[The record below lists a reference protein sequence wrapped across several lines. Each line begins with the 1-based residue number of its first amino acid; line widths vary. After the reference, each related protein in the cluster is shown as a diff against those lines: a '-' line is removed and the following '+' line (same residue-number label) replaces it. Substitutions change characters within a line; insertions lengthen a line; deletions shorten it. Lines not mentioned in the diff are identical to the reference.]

1 MRKSAEAPKKPEYPT
16 FQRRCKY
23 CNVMFQTKPTYQQ
36 TKMKFCC
43 AGHRKA
49 FQREG
54 KTPMGK
60 ILSRQE
66 KRMREIVREEL
77 NGVDWFQ
84 FVQAL
89 TKEEHPLLNF
99 ILDSRKVLP
108 RVARP

>member
-36 TKMKFCC
+36 TKMMFCC

-60 ILSRQE
+60 ILARQE
-66 KRMREIVREEL
+66 KRMREICREEIKQWSL
-77 NGVDWFQ
+77 E
-84 FVQAL
+84 L
-89 TKEEHPLLNF
+89 TRGSYIGDYIAHC
-99 ILDSRKVLP
+99 
-108 RVARP
+108 

>member
-1 MRKSAEAPKKPEYPT
+1 
-16 FQRRCKY
+16 
-23 CNVMFQTKPTYQQ
+23 
-36 TKMKFCC
+36 
-43 AGHRKA
+43 
-49 FQREG
+49 
-54 KTPMGK
+54 MGK

-77 NGVDWFQ
+77 NRVDWFQ

-89 TKEEHPLLNF
+89 TKEEHPLLNL

>member
-1 MRKSAEAPKKPEYPT
+1 
-16 FQRRCKY
+16 
-23 CNVMFQTKPTYQQ
+23 
-36 TKMKFCC
+36 
-43 AGHRKA
+43 
-49 FQREG
+49 
-54 KTPMGK
+54 MGK

-108 RVARP
+108 RVARPRSTQSVSHTGFVWNAALHE

>member
-60 ILSRQE
+60 ILARQE
-66 KRMREIVREEL
+66 KRMREICREEIKGIYIL
-77 NGVDWFQ
+77 NYPAHEVPSQ
-84 FVQAL
+84 
-89 TKEEHPLLNF
+89 
-99 ILDSRKVLP
+99 
-108 RVARP
+108 RP